1 MATRP
6 RTRLQQDERRA
17 QLLEL
22 GGELFNSRPYD
33 EVSVD
38 DLAAA
43 AGISKGLLYHYFPSK
58 RDLYVATLR
67 SSADELLRATEPDP
81 ALQPLERLAVGVDAY
96 LRHVEENTVGY
107 ASLLRGGI
115 GTDSEV
121 AAVVDDT
128 RGIMIDRILRDI
140 PLERPAPALRLALR
154 GWIGFVESA
163 GLEWAENK
171 AVPREKV
178 SSVLI
183 SVLQAAIS
191 GALSRQ

>member
-1 MATRP
+1 
-6 RTRLQQDERRA
+6 
-17 QLLEL
+17 L
-22 GGELFNSRPYD
+22 GGELFSTRPYD

-67 SSADELLRATEPDP
+67 RSADELLRATEPDP
-81 ALQPLERLAVGVDAY
+81 NLGPLERLEVGVDAY
-96 LRHVEENTVGY
+96 LGHVEDNLVGY

-121 AAVVDDT
+121 SAVVDET
-128 RGIMIDRILRDI
+128 RRVMIDRILADI
-140 PLERPAPALRLALR
+140 PLDGPAPALRLAVR

-163 GLEWAENK
+163 GLEWAERREIERD
-171 AVPREKV
+171 AVRSILV
-178 SSVLI
+178 R
-183 SVLQAAIS
+183 VLQAAVS
-191 GALSRQ
+191 GASRRSD